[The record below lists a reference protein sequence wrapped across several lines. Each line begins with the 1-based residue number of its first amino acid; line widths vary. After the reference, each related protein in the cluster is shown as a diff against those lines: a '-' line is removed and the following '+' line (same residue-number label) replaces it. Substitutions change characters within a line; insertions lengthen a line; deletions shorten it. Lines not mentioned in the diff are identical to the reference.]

1 MENEMKY
8 ISLSNQKSK
17 RDSPKVRYMAM
28 KMSNITL
35 TCVLLLFIFYPKNY
49 DFSLKH
55 I

>member
-1 MENEMKY
+1 MENEIKY

-17 RDSPKVRYMAM
+17 RDSPKVRYMAI

-35 TCVLLLFIFYPKNY
+35 TWVLLLFIFYPKNF